1 MANSMDLNT
10 VYWFVKVV
18 DLGSM
23 TKAAK
28 YGGCAVSSVSDRIKQ
43 LEEALNVR
51 LLERSTRQLRLT
63 EAGEVFYE
71 RARASVESAEAAK
84 LAVESWHEEPAGS
97 ITVSASPEMTRT
109 TMLSALQLMTKRYPK
124 IKTRLILTTER
135 SDLLKENIDLAIRVG
150 ELDNSQLIAR
160 KITTM
165 ALSLVATEAY
175 LKSQKPITHPR
186 DLENCNCIPIL
197 SLISGKSWPWV
208 LSKEDETINVM
219 PKGNI
224 ETSSVGSGLDLALA
238 DMGIAVVSDVLLLP
252 AQQAK
257 LKTVLPDWK
266 MPSSP
271 VWAVYPS
278 KSHLSPKVRAFV
290 DVLQEAMVGK

>member
-1 MANSMDLNT
+1 M
-10 VYWFVKVV
+10 YWFVKVV

-28 YGGCAVSSVSDRIKQ
+28 YGGVAVSSVSDRIKQ
-43 LEEALNVR
+43 LEKSLNVR

-97 ITVSASPEMTRT
+97 ITVSASPEMTRSN
-109 TMLSALQLMTKRYPK
+109 MLPALQLMTARYPK

-135 SDLLKENIDLAIRVG
+135 SDLLRENIDLAIRVG
-150 ELDNSQLIAR
+150 ELGSSQLVAR

-165 ALSLVATEAY
+165 SLSLVATAAY
-175 LKSQKPITHPR
+175 LKTQKPLAHPR

-197 SLISGKSWPWV
+197 SLISGKPWPWM
-208 LSKEDETINVM
+208 LSKENETVNFT
-219 PKGNI
+219 PQGNI
-224 ETSSVGSGLDLALA
+224 ETSSIGSGFDLALA
-238 DMGIAVVSDVLLLP
+238 DMGIAVVSDALLLP
-252 AQQAK
+252 SHQAK

-290 DVLQEAMVGK
+290 DVLQEAMNR